1 MESEEWRVKSGE
13 WRVKSEVKER
23 CVIIGASPV
32 CDTEKNKKS
41 VCESDF
47 VVCADGGYKYAFA
60 ANVKPDLII
69 GDFDSAE
76 FPENVKCDIVKLPVH
91 KDDTDTMYCVRE
103 CMKMGYKEILL
114 FGMTGGRLDH
124 TFANFCTLLYMAEN
138 AVNAKMVDGENII
151 FAMTEGMKE
160 VIENRNGHIFSIFP
174 FGCASC
180 EVTLDGFEY
189 PLDKGMLKA
198 NFPLGV
204 SNCINLERAEIN
216 LHKGSAICIMG

>member
-1 MESEEWRVKSGE
+1 ME
-13 WRVKSEVKER
+13 SEVKER

-32 CDTEKNKKS
+32 CDTDMIKKS

-103 CMKMGYKEILL
+103 CMKMGYKEIGIVPTVFNGIPGVNLVLL
-114 FGMTGGRLDH
+114 
-124 TFANFCTLLYMAEN
+124 E
-138 AVNAKMVDGENII
+138 K
-151 FAMTEGMKE
+151 
-160 VIENRNGHIFSIFP
+160 
-174 FGCASC
+174 
-180 EVTLDGFEY
+180 
-189 PLDKGMLKA
+189 
-198 NFPLGV
+198 
-204 SNCINLERAEIN
+204 NLRYQ
-216 LHKGSAICIMG
+216 G

>member
-1 MESEEWRVKSGE
+1 ME
-13 WRVKSEVKER
+13 SEVKEQ

-32 CDTEKNKKS
+32 CDTEMIKKS
-41 VCESDF
+41 VRESDF
-47 VVCADGGYKYAFA
+47 VVCADGGYKYALMA
-60 ANVKPDLII
+60 GIKPDLII

-76 FPENVKCDIVKLPVH
+76 CPENVKCDIVKLPVH

-103 CMKMGYKEILL
+103 CVKMGYKTILL

-124 TFANFCTLLYMAEN
+124 TFANFCTLLYTAEN
-138 AVNAKMVDGENII
+138 GVNAKMLDGENMI

-160 VIENRNGHIFSIFP
+160 VLEKKKGHIFSIFP
-174 FGCASC
+174 FGCESC

-189 PLDKGMLKA
+189 PLKEGILKA

-204 SNCINLERAEIN
+204 SNCVISERAEIH
-216 LHKGSAICIMG
+216 LHKGSTICIMEN